1 MRILLCG
8 AAAIALSGCSWMGYG
23 HSQQSHTY
31 GDNTYVSKTNS
42 NACCVGGKTLSRWNV
57 EAGLGADFAVGGD
70 AITGSQAHP
79 LFTGPATTL
88 RDVSNSDAY
97 ATGYRA
103 ELGGSYALN
112 PNRKLTLTGH
122 YAQADGNEVSWG
134 TQGTGATATT
144 LRGTMSD
151 YKSYGLEAGV
161 RQYATPARIP
171 LLKSVRPYVEAKLG
185 AAHLDAIR
193 LENINEV
200 GGPVNPGT
208 PTSLAMYESGWV
220 PTAAGMIGIETP
232 VFKRFTMGVETGI
245 RYSGMPNSD
254 NSDKA
259 AGTFNARYSGANN
272 GGDRW
277 SVPLTIRGRYRF

>member
-1 MRILLCG
+1 
-8 AAAIALSGCSWMGYG
+8 MGFG
-23 HSQQSHTY
+23 NSQQSHTY
-31 GDNTYVSKTNS
+31 GDNTYTQKTS
-42 NACCVGGKTLSRWNV
+42 NAGCCVGGKALSRWNV
-57 EAGLGADFAVGGD
+57 EAGLGTDFVVGGD

-79 LFTGPATTL
+79 LFLNPTTAL
-88 RDVSNSDAY
+88 QDVSMKDAY

-122 YAQADGNEVSWG
+122 YAQADGNEVTWG
-134 TQGTGATATT
+134 TQDTAT

-151 YKSYGLEAGV
+151 YKSYGIEAGV
-161 RQYATPARIP
+161 RQYVTPARVP

-185 AAHLDAIR
+185 AAHLDAMR

-200 GGPVNPGT
+200 GGLVNPGT
-208 PTSLAMYESGWV
+208 PTTLAMYESSWV
-220 PTAAGMIGIETP
+220 PTAAGLIGIETP

-245 RYSGMPNSD
+245 RYSGVPKSD

-259 AGTFNARYSGANN
+259 AGTFNARYEGANN
-272 GGDRW
+272 GGARW
-277 SVPLTIRGRYRF
+277 SVPVTIRGRYRF